1 MQITEQVTLSDGRPS
16 IITDDGQAWIKQGD
30 EKPIEVVTVWSIVP
44 VAMLDAPMRT
54 KGFEKVA
61 EDGTVEY
68 LSIRQYCDVTT
79 ASYQVSTDGRY
90 FSFGYMMSDL
100 ENDLKKAKETASG
113 AGFVLG
119 GKDFTQT
126 GDNLAWLGLNHNE
139 IQEFMQVN
147 PMFKIDNTI
156 T

>member
-79 ASYQVSTDGRY
+79 ASYQVSNDGRY
-90 FSFGYMMSDL
+90 FIFGYMMSDL
-100 ENDLKKAKETASG
+100 DNDLKTAKATAKG
-113 AGFVLG
+113 AGFTLA
-119 GKDFTQT
+119 GKDYTQT
-126 GDNLAWLGLNHNE
+126 ADNLVWLGLNHRE
-139 IQEFMQVN
+139 VQDFMKVN
-147 PMFKIDNTI
+147 PMFKPAEEVV
-156 T
+156 

>member
-1 MQITEQVTLSDGRPS
+1 MKS
-16 IITDDGQAWIKQGD
+16 
-30 EKPIEVVTVWSIVP
+30 
-44 VAMLDAPMRT
+44 
-54 KGFEKVA
+54 
-61 EDGTVEY
+61 
-68 LSIRQYCDVTT
+68 
-79 ASYQVSTDGRY
+79 
-90 FSFGYMMSDL
+90 
-100 ENDLKKAKETASG
+100 N
-113 AGFVLG
+113 

>member
-1 MQITEQVTLSDGRPS
+1 
-16 IITDDGQAWIKQGD
+16 
-30 EKPIEVVTVWSIVP
+30 
-44 VAMLDAPMRT
+44 
-54 KGFEKVA
+54 
-61 EDGTVEY
+61 
-68 LSIRQYCDVTT
+68 
-79 ASYQVSTDGRY
+79 
-90 FSFGYMMSDL
+90 MSDL
-100 ENDLKKAKETASG
+100 DNDLKTAKETASG